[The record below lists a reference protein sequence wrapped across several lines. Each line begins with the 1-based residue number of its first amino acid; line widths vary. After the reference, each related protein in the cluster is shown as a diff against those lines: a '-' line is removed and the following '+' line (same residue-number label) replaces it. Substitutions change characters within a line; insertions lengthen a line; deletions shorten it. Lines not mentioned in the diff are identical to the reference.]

1 MEQNIDTQTCDVP
14 EQVNFKYSHKNKNKK
29 NPNYKTPPKPKFI
42 VKLIVTAICRSSNSA
57 FYVNIFSE
65 I

>member
-1 MEQNIDTQTCDVP
+1 MFLNKSTLNIAT
-14 EQVNFKYSHKNKNKK
+14 KNKNKK